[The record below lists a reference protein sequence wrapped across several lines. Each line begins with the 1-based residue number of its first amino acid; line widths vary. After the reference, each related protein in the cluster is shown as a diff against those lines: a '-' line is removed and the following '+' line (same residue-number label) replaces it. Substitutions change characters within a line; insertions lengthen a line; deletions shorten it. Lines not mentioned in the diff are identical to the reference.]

1 MASMDD
7 HEPYDAV
14 QPFDSQKL
22 LDGFTVEERQV
33 PADPDSPLGQVM
45 AKAREAWAAPG
56 YVPID
61 PETFTVEPIPVT
73 DFGDVKATF
82 LPARSLTDEMPESG
96 VVTQRISPAVR
107 TPV

>member
-1 MASMDD
+1 LAKNTGLNLAWTLDQIGSITGAATTAFCSTIVSPAPMPPAATVSDLMPCLSLTIVSSM
-7 HEPYDAV
+7 
-14 QPFDSQKL
+14 S
-22 LDGFTVEERQV
+22 
-33 PADPDSPLGQVM
+33 
-45 AKAREAWAAPG
+45 
-56 YVPID
+56 
-61 PETFTVEPIPVT
+61 VT